1 MKDLIKR
8 ALKKTLKGGRA
19 LAVPAAL
26 TYGATQVLSGLGKTD
41 PADVQAEKDRDF
53 QRELELERRKHQY
66 ALEQIKAQTGAS
78 DAQAEALLQ
87 AMKDERLFRQAIVEK
102 SLDPA
107 LYAQRAAIDQANWER
122 QQELSRIAG
131 VEQTR
136 ELTRRKIEG
145 DVIGAW
151 KGITEAQI
159 NADARIGL
167 GLMNLA
173 YTSGMPN
180 PNILQAGASLAGQ
193 GRSAYGTPS
202 SLIS

>member
-1 MKDLIKR
+1 MKDLIKQ
-8 ALKKTLKGGRA
+8 ALRKTLSAGRA
-19 LAVPAAL
+19 AAVPTAL

-41 PADVQAEKDRDF
+41 PADVRAEKDREF
-53 QRELELERRKHQY
+53 ERELELARLEHKY
-66 ALEQIKAQTGAS
+66 ALEQIKAQTGVS
-78 DAQAEALLQ
+78 DSQAAALLQ
-87 AMKDERLFRQAIVEK
+87 EIKDERLSRQAMLDQV
-102 SLDPA
+102 LDPA
-107 LYAQRAAIDQANWER
+107 LYSQRAAIDQANWER
-122 QQELSRIAG
+122 KQELSRIAG

-180 PNILQAGASLAGQ
+180 PNILQSGASLAGQ

-202 SLIS
+202 SLIR